1 MKITTDRKQILKEI
15 TNLTET
21 HCRRCEVTEMI
32 NLRKGTM
39 RVCIDECHIGKE
51 FQKLGEILAPRK
63 KPKFSPRDNP
73 MRERY
78 KHITKDVLEKELL
91 TEKTYFEIEK
101 HLRIPRNSLGNHLK
115 RHGISGRGRG
125 GQVRK
130 AKPVIIAERYPHIT
144 KEMFQMELDSGKKYR
159 DIEKSLGIGTQCI
172 KYLFAKFGMEGR
184 LGTHYQSIASSRVHQ
199 TRNP

>member
-1 MKITTDRKQILKEI
+1 VNRLAILKEI

-51 FQKLGEILAPRK
+51 FQKLGEMLAPRK

-73 MRERY
+73 IRKSH
-78 KHITKDVLEKELL
+78 KHITKEILERELA
-91 TEKTYFEIEK
+91 TEKTYAEIEK
-101 HLRIPRNSLGNHLK
+101 DLALPCNYLEKFIK
-115 RHGISGRGRG
+115 RHGIAGRGRG
-125 GQVRK
+125 GGGRLRK
-130 AKPVIIAERYPHIT
+130 VKPVKVADKYAHIT
-144 KEMFQMELDSGKKYR
+144 KEMFQTELDSGKKYR
-159 DIEKSLGIGTQCI
+159 DIEKNLGIGKQCI

-184 LGTHYQSIASSRVHQ
+184 FGANYQSISSAGVHQ
-199 TRNP
+199 TGDS